1 MSTPLVVLWDADG
14 VLQRVPAGWEESMR
28 PALEGRIDDVDDF
41 LSRAFWEERP
51 ALRGEVSWLEV
62 LPGLLEEWGIGDS
75 YDAVVRTW
83 LTIEPVPQAR
93 ELVTLL
99 RHRGVPG
106 YLASNQD
113 RHRAAHMH
121 AELGYPALLDGEL
134 YSCDL
139 GAAKPEPGYFTA
151 ALDRLGLAPEQALLV
166 DDNPANVDAAR
177 DLGLAAETWSYR
189 EDASVLREHLR
200 RHGLPA

>member
-1 MSTPLVVLWDADG
+1 MSAPQVVLWDADG

-28 PALEGRIDDVDDF
+28 PAIEGRVEDVDGF

-51 ALRGEVSWLEV
+51 ALRGEVRWLDV

-75 YDAVVRTW
+75 YDAVLRVW
-83 LTIEPVPQAR
+83 LTIEPVPAAR
-93 ELVTLL
+93 ELVTVL
-99 RHRGVPG
+99 RRRGVPG

-113 RHRAAHMH
+113 RHRAGHMH
-121 AELGYPALLDGEL
+121 AELGYPALLDGEF

-139 GAAKPEPGYFTA
+139 GVAKPDAGYFTA
-151 ALDRLGLAPEQALLV
+151 VLDRLGLAPAQVLLV
-166 DDNPANVDAAR
+166 DDNAGNVEAAR
-177 DLGLAAETWSYR
+177 TVGLAAECWSYR
-189 EDASVLREHLR
+189 EDQAVLRGHLR